1 MLLESI
7 IADAL
12 KLEAELIAKE
22 AYNEFAKNTQ
32 DIIFVLEKVN
42 WKNLSDDVI
51 AKIFIIYEKSYLKK
65 LLLI

>member
-1 MLLESI
+1 M
-7 IADAL
+7 
-12 KLEAELIAKE
+12 
-22 AYNEFAKNTQ
+22 NAKNKQ

-51 AKIFIIYEKSYLKK
+51 AKILLFMKKSYLKK